1 MSEVVVDQSGRVEI
15 PLGVR
20 ELFGLLPGRRL
31 LLEADEGGSIRLRP
45 VDEDGLSTEEP
56 ASDPEIIEEDGL
68 LKIVGGE
75 GVDIGALIDQLREE
89 RMQTLMQGIRP

>member
-1 MSEVVVDQSGRVEI
+1 MSEVVMDQLGRVEI
-15 PLGVR
+15 PQSIR

-31 LLEADEGGSIRLRP
+31 MLEADDDGSIRLSP
-45 VDEDGLSTEEP
+45 LSAEQPSSEEP
-56 ASDPEIIEEDGL
+56 EQEAQIIEEDGL

-89 RMQTLMQGIRP
+89 RMQTLMQGIRV